1 MRLGVVPLSLIL
13 MAMLPGCSGERKQ
26 SGAASEQPVQFQRA
40 SAQLIGHGK
49 RVSQVLGCNGC
60 HGENLMGEDWSEPG
74 FGRLWTSNLTRAAET
89 YSDEELA
96 KMIRTGVRPD
106 DSELWGMPS
115 FLFTHLS
122 DPDMA
127 AVLAYLRSRPAAGQV
142 HPRPVFEEGGRRALA
157 AGELKSSAAEVR
169 ERTRDW
175 PPDLGP
181 DHALARYLSRA
192 TCAECHG
199 LNLAGRQR
207 LGGGKPPPDL
217 RIVGAYDAQQ
227 FERLL
232 RTGRAAGDREL
243 ELMSGVARGRYRH
256 FTNEELTQLYS
267 YLREIGSSK

>member
-1 MRLGVVPLSLIL
+1 MQFHTTIARCHQMQSTRPERLVQIKEHLLRRLFGTGKTPLKV
-13 MAMLPGCSGERKQ
+13 R
-26 SGAASEQPVQFQRA
+26 
-40 SAQLIGHGK
+40 
-49 RVSQVLGCNGC
+49 NG
-60 HGENLMGEDWSEPG
+60 
-74 FGRLWTSNLTRAAET
+74 
-89 YSDEELA
+89 
-96 KMIRTGVRPD
+96 
-106 DSELWGMPS
+106 
-115 FLFTHLS
+115 
-122 DPDMA
+122 PDMA
-127 AVLAYLRSRPAAGQV
+127 AVLAYLRSRPAVGQV

-199 LNLAGRQR
+199 LDLAGRQR

-217 RIVGAYDAQQ
+217 SIVGAYDAQQ